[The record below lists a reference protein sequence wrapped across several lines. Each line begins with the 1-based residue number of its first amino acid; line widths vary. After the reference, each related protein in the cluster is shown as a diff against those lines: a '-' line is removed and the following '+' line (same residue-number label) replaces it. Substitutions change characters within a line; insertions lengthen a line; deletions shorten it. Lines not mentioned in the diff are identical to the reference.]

1 MLDKIKKLCKER
13 NTSIPKLEDELGF
26 GRGTIYKWE
35 FVSPSVANL
44 KRVADYLG
52 CTLDELANNDS

>member
-1 MLDKIKKLCKER
+1 MLDKIKKMCKER
-13 NTSIPKLEDELGF
+13 NISIPKLEDELGL

-35 FVSPSVANL
+35 SVSPSVVNL
-44 KRVADYLG
+44 KKVADFLG